1 MTVGSRP
8 EGQEVQGHKSKTKV
22 LQVCLIIFY
31 SLWYLLI
38 TNKISEDLRRSYVLI
53 LSLWYYIFD
62 TAENK
67 LPKMSNEKMS
77 EKNDMTAK
85 KMSVKKLADEKPT
98 DDDLEKFGIADERNL
113 FQINHYVT
121 CIT

>member
-1 MTVGSRP
+1 
-8 EGQEVQGHKSKTKV
+8 
-22 LQVCLIIFY
+22 
-31 SLWYLLI
+31 
-38 TNKISEDLRRSYVLI
+38 
-53 LSLWYYIFD
+53 
-62 TAENK
+62 
-67 LPKMSNEKMS
+67 MS